1 MNCKKCGVVLLANPN
16 FCPNCGAPQIEFTV
30 SEITEMCQI
39 REKITDHETWFEAVC
54 NNQIIY
60 KSVVLKFGYDDIR
73 RSTMLSELFSCFLD
87 GKADLE
93 KRRNAEVEAR
103 LSFINNLLLDGWQ
116 IITTDKRGNPVLM
129 QRKVLEQ

>member
-16 FCPNCGAPQIEFTV
+16 FCPNCGAPQIESTV

-87 GKADLE
+87 GKA
-93 KRRNAEVEAR
+93 N
-103 LSFINNLLLDGWQ
+103 I
-116 IITTDKRGNPVLM
+116 
-129 QRKVLEQ
+129 